1 MVAEHSEEQAERR
14 PESSGSGNGAN
25 ACTSFKYA
33 GEASQS
39 FPGSDVNPLLHPMAR
54 TRPGMRGVMKVI
66 R

>member
-25 ACTSFKYA
+25 ACPSFKYA